1 MEKININHKLDNFP
15 VSFFSAVMGMAGFTI
30 AIEKAESL
38 YGLGEISSLILS
50 SFTLVLFLALLVIYL
65 FKIVK
70 HTDAVKKELYHPIK
84 ISFFP
89 TVSISLLLLSI
100 CMLPKNMMLAN
111 LLWATGTILHLGF
124 TLYVMNAWINHDHFE
139 VHHMNPAWFIP
150 IVGNILVPIAG
161 VPLGYGDISWF
172 FFSIGIIFWPV
183 LLTIIYY
190 RVIFHPAL
198 PDKLIPTFFIL
209 IAPPAVGFLSYMRLN
224 GSIDNF
230 SQVLYFSAL
239 FFTLLVFTQFRKFA
253 KLQFFLSWWAYS
265 FPIAAISIATMVMY
279 EVTHKTFYSIVGTGL
294 LVLLTLF
301 ISMLIFMTVKAVMKN
316 QICVEE

>member
-1 MEKININHKLDNFP
+1 
-15 VSFFSAVMGMAGFTI
+15 MAGFTT

-38 YGLGEISSLILS
+38 YALGNMSSLILS
-50 SFTLVLFLALLVIYL
+50 SFTLLLFLVLSVIYL
-65 FKIVK
+65 FKIAK
-70 HTDAVKKELYHPIK
+70 HSDIVKKELYHPIK

-89 TVSISLLLLSI
+89 TVSISLLLLSV
-100 CMLPKNMMLAN
+100 CMLPKNMMLSN
-111 LLWATGTILHLGF
+111 FLWTVGTILHLGF

-161 VPLGYGDISWF
+161 VPLGHADISWF

-209 IAPPAVGFLSYMRLN
+209 IAPTAVGFLSYMRLN
-224 GSIDNF
+224 GNVDNF
-230 SQVLYFSAL
+230 SQVLYFSAS
-239 FFTLLVFTQFRKFA
+239 FFTLLVFTQFKYFS
-253 KLQFFLSWWAYS
+253 KLQFFLSWRAYS

-279 EVTHKTFYSIVGTGL
+279 EVTHKTVYSFMGMGL
-294 LVLLTLF
+294 LTLLTLF
-301 ISMLIFMTVKAVMKN
+301 ISMLISMTVKAVMKST
-316 QICVEE
+316 ICLEE

>member
-1 MEKININHKLDNFP
+1 
-15 VSFFSAVMGMAGFTI
+15 
-30 AIEKAESL
+30 
-38 YGLGEISSLILS
+38 
-50 SFTLVLFLALLVIYL
+50 
-65 FKIVK
+65 
-70 HTDAVKKELYHPIK
+70 
-84 ISFFP
+84 
-89 TVSISLLLLSI
+89 
-100 CMLPKNMMLAN
+100 MLPKNMMLAN

-183 LLTIIYY
+183 LLSIIYY

-224 GSIDNF
+224 GGIDNF

-279 EVTHKTFYSIVGTGL
+279 EVTHKTFYSIMATGL

-301 ISMLIFMTVKAVMKN
+301 ISMLVFMTLKAVMNN
-316 QICVEE
+316 QICIEE